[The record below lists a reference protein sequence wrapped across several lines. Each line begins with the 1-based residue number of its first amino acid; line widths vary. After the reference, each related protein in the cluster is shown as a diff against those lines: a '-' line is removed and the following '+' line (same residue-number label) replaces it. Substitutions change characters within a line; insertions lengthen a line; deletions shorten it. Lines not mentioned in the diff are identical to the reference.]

1 MLNDSKLGDLEKMS
15 LKSDMISLEMP
26 IFALAK
32 CPDFKSFEW
41 ISVDAKRSLI
51 VIPSTLYGRATI
63 FDYDVLIY
71 AISVA
76 AKRLHEG
83 YAQGLEV
90 QFTAHEYLRATGR
103 GAGGKDYQALDSS
116 LSRLSTTTIQTNIA
130 NGGRIVKSFFHLL
143 DVANFVVGKNGRVQ
157 VVKIKLSDWI
167 YSAINT
173 RQMLSIDPSYFS
185 LGRPLERKIY
195 QISRKHIGDKGV
207 WKIGIEKLLKKT
219 GSRTSAKEFKREL
232 NKVIAR
238 DEIPNYRLRIEGD
251 IVVVYVKD
259 QTKLASSITG
269 SAL

>member
-1 MLNDSKLGDLEKMS
+1 MLNDSTPGNSENIS
-15 LKSDMISLEMP
+15 LKSDLISLEMP

-32 CPDFKSFEW
+32 CPDFKPFEW
-41 ISVDAKRSLI
+41 ISVDGKRSLM
-51 VIPSTLYGRATI
+51 VIPSALYGRATI

-83 YAQGLEV
+83 FAQGLEV
-90 QFTAHEYLRATGR
+90 QFTAHEFLRATGR
-103 GAGGKDYQALDSS
+103 GTGGKDYQALDAA

-143 DVANFVVGKNGRVQ
+143 DVAIFEVGKNGRVQ
-157 VVKIKLSDWI
+157 AVKIKLSDWI
-167 YSAINT
+167 YSAINA
-173 RQMLSIDPSYFS
+173 RQILSIDPSYFS

-219 GSRTSAKEFKREL
+219 GSRTSSKEFKREL
-232 NKVIAR
+232 NNVIGR
-238 DEIPNYRLRIEGD
+238 DEIPNYRLKIEGD

-259 QTKLASSITG
+259 QAQLASSVTG
-269 SAL
+269 RGL